1 MLQATSDVT
10 LVTLQEYWS
19 IIPMSGEVD
28 DLSTVINI
36 QYAGVAIREA
46 NFSACG
52 DYATP
57 QKSKLCVEIE

>member
-1 MLQATSDVT
+1 
-10 LVTLQEYWS
+10 
-19 IIPMSGEVD
+19 MSGEVD

-57 QKSKLCVEIE
+57 QKKQVMCRNRITRRVYI

>member
-1 MLQATSDVT
+1 
-10 LVTLQEYWS
+10 
-19 IIPMSGEVD
+19 MSGEVD

-36 QYAGVAIREA
+36 QYAGVAIWEA
-46 NFSACG
+46 NFSAFG